1 MAKSGFY
8 SEDDRPNLLHG
19 CDGHVGTPFACPLY
33 GAGCWAEGMAKRQKG
48 RGYPWDNPFR
58 PVAAKQPYW
67 NKLESALVSAR
78 RPRVMAINFMGDWSC
93 QSAYDVQSMARF
105 MGADHP
111 GHTFLTLTKNPAL
124 LAEKL
129 GDVRLSENV
138 WLGVSVWDQPSADR
152 NIPALLA
159 VPAAHY
165 WVSLEPLWG
174 PVNIEAHFWR
184 TGPIGADGRR
194 PTRIQW
200 VVVGCESGP
209 KRRLFPDHSIGPIPV
224 SELSRGAV
232 GQCEDAFLYAVR
244 SLRDQCAAAQ
254 VPFYCKHL
262 PLNGAVVSNVAAF
275 PEDLATMKVRRRPWR
290 AE

>member
-1 MAKSGFY
+1 MAKTGFY
-8 SEDDRPNLLHG
+8 GEDVHINLLRG
-19 CDGHVGTPFACPLY
+19 CVDDGACPIWDS
-33 GAGCWAEGMAKRQKG
+33 CWARNMARRLAG
-48 RGYPWDNPFR
+48 RGYPSKEPFA
-58 PVAAKQPYW
+58 PHIASIVVHTKADYTLGKKPKVVALNYMGEVALQPS
-67 NKLESALVSAR
+67 N
-78 RPRVMAINFMGDWSC
+78 RVTGMAAWCSERMK
-93 QSAYDVQSMARF
+93 
-105 MGADHP
+105 
-111 GHTFLTLTKNPAL
+111 HTFLWLTKRPAML
-124 LAEKL
+124 REKL

-138 WLGVSVWDQPSADR
+138 WLGCSAWDQASADR